1 MSTTTTNIFTRT
13 DDILR
18 DAHKANVNYA
28 RALGHMQGT
37 ARGAIYLLESL
48 LLYGDLNP
56 LDAEIVQRVI
66 SNLNKAEHETQDAQ
80 AFGNSK
86 D

>member
-1 MSTTTTNIFTRT
+1 MTNIFTRT

-18 DAHKANVNYA
+18 DAHKANTNYA

-37 ARGAIYLLESL
+37 ARGVIYQLESL
-48 LLYGDLNP
+48 LLYGNLNP
-56 LDAEIVQRVI
+56 VDAGIVQQVI
-66 SNLNKAEHETQDAQ
+66 ATLNKAYKETQDAQ